1 MKKRTAPLLLL
12 AAAATLAWVATLLFV
27 PASSVPPD
35 TQFVLL
41 DGKKISLETLR
52 GRPVLVSFWSITCAP
67 CIAELP
73 DLAQL
78 YQEWHRLGFE
88 LVAVAMPD
96 DDPPSLVQAFVQ
108 DRHIPYPVALD
119 LDSRVASAFG
129 GVSYIP
135 AAYLIAPDG
144 NIVLSY
150 TGRLDIG
157 KVQRIISKY
166 LKPAAL

>member
-1 MKKRTAPLLLL
+1 MKKRTAPLVIL
-12 AAAATLAWVATLLFV
+12 AAAAALAWIATLLFV
-27 PASSVPPD
+27 PASSVPPN

-41 DGKKISLETLR
+41 DGKKISLETLH
-52 GRPVLVSFWSITCAP
+52 GRPVLVSFWSITCSP

-78 YQEWHRLGFE
+78 YQVWHRLGFE
-88 LVAVAMPD
+88 IIAVAMP

-108 DRHIPYPVALD
+108 DHHIPYPVALD
-119 LDSRVASAFG
+119 LDSRDASAFG